1 MGGIVK
7 GCITNPEVELPLN
20 EFGKLDVSG
29 AVGGS
34 GELRVIR
41 DLSLREPYV
50 GRCELIDGEIA
61 DDFANYF
68 YSSEQQPSLVYL
80 GVRVEPQ
87 QGDRALRCRADYCTA
102 ARLSGERYY
111 SA

>member
-34 GELRVIR
+34 GELRDGR
-41 DLSLREPYV
+41 GQERRRHRERLLLP
-50 GRCELIDGEIA
+50 G
-61 DDFANYF
+61 
-68 YSSEQQPSLVYL
+68 
-80 GVRVEPQ
+80 
-87 QGDRALRCRADYCTA
+87 GDRHRDHR
-102 ARLSGERYY
+102 
-111 SA
+111 